1 MTIKLWDEI
10 VAFHSDVSLIFINST
25 VTYLKPGFLIV
36 RTVFE
41 SNAMKYTLTS
51 DITCSKPMLL

>member
-10 VAFHSDVSLIFINST
+10 VAFHSGISLIIINST
-25 VTYLKPGFLIV
+25 VTYFKPEFLIV

-41 SNAMKYTLTS
+41 SNAVEVHAQ
-51 DITCSKPMLL
+51 I